1 MGGAAAPRHHHRR
14 GERGLTILEMI
25 VSTTMLAFII
35 LGLTAVFVQVQ
46 RAFKNGIKQSDVSD
60 AGRTIMDMVT
70 SDLRQMTDAK
80 NPGVPNLYWSWT
92 GSNQLVQETGN
103 VVVRTNQQDEIFI
116 LVHTNNLWT
125 GIGYA
130 VSNIGPCLGTLYRFV
145 ATTNT
150 PFLTNNL
157 FNEFSQ
163 TVNNQT
169 FGTNW
174 HAVADGVIHLKLRAY
189 DQNGNE
195 TWLET
200 KSSDYAAGGN
210 AFSYPP
216 SYLLQGYESAAY
228 LAVLNSNTLPNSVD
242 LELAMLEPDAYTQ
255 AHALAS
261 SQTSQTA
268 VSNFL
273 ATNAVMKVDVFHQRL
288 AIPVVP

>member
-1 MGGAAAPRHHHRR
+1 MGGAAAPPHHR

-25 VSTTMLAFII
+25 VSTTMLSFII

-46 RAFKNGIKQSDVSD
+46 KAFKNGIKQADMSDG
-60 AGRTIMDMVT
+60 GRTIMDMVT

-80 NPGVPNLYWSWT
+80 NPGVPNLFWSWA

-116 LVHTNNLWT
+116 LVHTNNVWT
-125 GIGYA
+125 GVGYA
-130 VSNIGPCLGTLYRFV
+130 VSNVGPCLGTLYRFV
-145 ATTNT
+145 MTTNT
-150 PFLTNNL
+150 PFITNNL
-157 FNEFSQ
+157 FLAFQ
-163 TVNNQT
+163 QGVNNQS

-195 TWLET
+195 PGYET
-200 KSSDYAAGGN
+200 EFEDYSPQGRE
-210 AFSYPP
+210 FYYPP
-216 SYLLQGYESAAY
+216 SSSNIFYLSTAA
-228 LAVLNSNTLPNSVD
+228 VNQINSNTLPNSVD
-242 LELAMLEPDAYTQ
+242 LELAMLEPDAYAQ
-255 AHALAS
+255 AHALTVNQS
-261 SQTSQTA
+261 A

-273 ATNAVMKVDVFHQRL
+273 ATNAVTKVDVFHQRL

>member
-1 MGGAAAPRHHHRR
+1 
-14 GERGLTILEMI
+14 
-25 VSTTMLAFII
+25 MLSFII
-35 LGLTAVFVQVQ
+35 LGLTAVFIQVQ
-46 RAFKNGIKQSDVSD
+46 KAFKNGIKQADVSD
-60 AGRTIMDMVT
+60 GGRTIMDMVT

-80 NPGVPNLYWSWT
+80 NPGVANLYWSWA
-92 GSNQLVQETGN
+92 GSNQLVQESGN

-130 VSNIGPCLGTLYRFV
+130 VSNVGPCLGTLYRYV
-145 ATTNT
+145 MTTNT
-150 PFLTNNL
+150 PFITNNL

-195 TWLET
+195 TWFET
-200 KSSDYAAGGN
+200 RLSDYAAEGS
-210 AFSYPP
+210 AFYYPP
-216 SYLLQGYESAAY
+216 SVNPTVLGYDSAAY
-228 LAVLNSNTLPNSVD
+228 IAAINSNTLPNSVD
-242 LELAMLEPDAYTQ
+242 LELAMLEPDAYAQ
-255 AHALAS
+255 AHALTVN
-261 SQTSQTA
+261 QNA